1 MWRFDAASFTLE
13 LRALRPIQESEEI
26 TVSYTD
32 IMPFASRE
40 DRRSYLAEGYGFQCQ
55 CTLCT
60 LPDTQNKLFDALL
73 QKLRIAVY
81 DGSSQNSSPDPKKIA
96 EAATMLK
103 LMDKFQYMRP
113 PAYSYYAGTLLM
125 KGLSD
130 MKRSS
135 SKLIIKETEKWNNIV
150 MEILMMLQGDEA
162 DVGAH
167 KEIARALTRGLSR

>member
-40 DRRSYLAEGYGFQCQ
+40 DRRSYLAEGYSFQCQ

-73 QKLRIAVY
+73 QKPRIAVY

-103 LMDKFQYMRP
+103 LMDKFQY
-113 PAYSYYAGTLLM
+113 SYYAGTLLM

-135 SKLIIKETEKWNNIV
+135 SKSIIKETEKWNNIV

-162 DVGAH
+162 HVGAH